1 MKKGFLFFFMF
12 LSTIGFAQE
21 DAWVYF
27 NTKTNAQPY
36 YDTPLLMLSQ
46 RSIDR
51 RVRQSIAL
59 DLKDVPIDVA
69 YINQIKLVAGL
80 TVKAKSKWLNA
91 IHVRGTQAVIN
102 SLKNFSFVNKV
113 DFANK
118 ALNQT
123 GKVAVGAKNTSQ
135 NTISETKV
143 AYAYGTSE
151 NQIKMLNGHVLHEQN
166 YTGTGKIIAVMDAG
180 FPGVNTALPFKR
192 LRDNNQ
198 ILGGYDYV
206 SRNDNFYTGDSHG
219 TLVLSTMGGYQENAL
234 VGTAPDASYY
244 LFITEDANSENPIEE
259 SLWVEAAEKADSLG
273 VDVINT
279 SLGYFEYDNT
289 NYNHT
294 YSELNGVTAFM
305 SRGAEIAFSRGM
317 IVVASAGNE
326 GTTSNPHVAVPADA
340 VSVLAIGAVSA
351 TKIKASFSSIGPS
364 YDGRIKP
371 DLMAQG
377 VSAVVSDP
385 SGNISTADGTSFSGP
400 IMAGMIA
407 SFWQAFPQKTNKQ
420 IRDLVV
426 KSADRYTSP
435 SAQYGYGIP
444 NFSTALNA
452 GSLGVDDFNFSKLIT
467 YPNPTFD
474 YVSFTFPESIS
485 NGKVIIYSFL
495 GQKVLE
501 QEISGQTDS
510 VSLLGLTNGTYI
522 YKIES
527 DTFSKSGKV
536 IKQ

>member
-1 MKKGFLFFFMF
+1 MF

-123 GKVAVGAKNTSQ
+123 GKVAVDAKNTSQ
-135 NTISETKV
+135 STISETKV

-244 LFITEDANSENPIEE
+244 LFITEDASSENPIEE

-279 SLGYFEYDNT
+279 SLGYFEYDNI

-364 YDGRIKP
+364 YDGRVKP

-407 SFWQAFPQKTNKQ
+407 SFWQAFPQKNNKQ